1 MTTPTPDHSIYAVKY
16 AGPFS
21 VYSGYNVW
29 QWDMATSEFDLENW
43 YLWCITGGDATV
55 VVDTGAD
62 LELTQR
68 RKKSEL
74 VESPAVALGRLG
86 VDAADVEH
94 VVLTHLHWDHAGGVH
109 LFPRAT
115 FYLQAA
121 EYHFWTRDPI
131 GSRPPFANMTDDAS
145 LQYLTQ
151 LEGTKRL
158 VLLDGDREILPGIQ
172 CLSAAGHTPGQQ
184 AVVVS
189 TKRGK
194 AIIGSDC
201 AHVFRNYTE
210 DWPSAFSMD
219 LAGCLRT
226 YEKLRATASS
236 PDIIFPGHDPLMY
249 DAYPRIAEGVT
260 QLV

>member
-1 MTTPTPDHSIYAVKY
+1 M
-16 AGPFS
+16 
-21 VYSGYNVW
+21 
-29 QWDMATSEFDLENW
+29 
-43 YLWCITGGDATV
+43 

-86 VDAADVEH
+86 IEAADVEH

-131 GSRPPFANMTDDAS
+131 GARPPFANMTD
-145 LQYLTQ
+145 
-151 LEGTKRL
+151 
-158 VLLDGDREILPGIQ
+158 
-172 CLSAAGHTPGQQ
+172 
-184 AVVVS
+184 
-189 TKRGK
+189 
-194 AIIGSDC
+194 SDC

-210 DWPSAFSMD
+210 DWPSASSMD

-226 YEKLRATASS
+226 YEKLRAAASS